1 MKRKGLNIFYVNS
14 PKVGRGAVN
23 SLEDIV
29 FGTLT
34 DISER
39 VIENVQCPY
48 GYQETYCYLK
58 WN

>member
-1 MKRKGLNIFYVNS
+1 M
-14 PKVGRGAVN
+14 N
-23 SLEDIV
+23 SLEDFV

-48 GYQETYCYLK
+48 GYQETYCYLLEIVITRAAPAFF
-58 WN
+58 